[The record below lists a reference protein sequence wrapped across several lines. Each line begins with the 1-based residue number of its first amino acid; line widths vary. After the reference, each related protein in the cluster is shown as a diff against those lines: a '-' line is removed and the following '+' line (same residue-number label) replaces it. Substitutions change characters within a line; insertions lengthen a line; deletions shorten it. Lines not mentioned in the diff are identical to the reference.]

1 VNNGAARPST
11 GAIIQPHGLIE
22 DPVLR
27 WSGLMSDSSGHMKSP
42 VSPGDVV
49 AGKYRIERVLGS
61 GGMGV
66 VVAARHIDLD
76 QPVAL
81 KFILPH
87 ALAGKGNVERFMR
100 EARAAVRL
108 KSEHVARV
116 YDVGRDGDDRPFMVL
131 ELLEGMDLAK
141 LIKSKG
147 SLPVADAVEYVLQ
160 ACEALVEAHAAGI
173 VHRDLKPQNLF
184 VTRRLN
190 GTPLLKVL
198 DFGIAKA
205 IGPGAQGQMALTDS
219 AAIIGSP
226 LYMAPEQMRSA
237 RTAEVRS
244 DIWALGVILY
254 ELLGGQ
260 LPFDGETVTEVCIR
274 VVNEDPPG
282 LLELRPALEP
292 ALIDIVMRCLA
303 KEPEGRFHNVSAL
316 AAALEPFSRSA
327 KQGGPVRPWRSFE
340 DTQDSAQGGG
350 NPFAA
355 GLARAAETA
364 DAADATG
371 PSTAVTIQTLPP
383 GLDGPEPSED
393 EKRARALAGN
403 TKASPGSPRRN
414 PNDPAQPLVS
424 TDVTWGESS
433 DVRTAGSRPPRSF
446 STGMVAG
453 MVISVAAAAVVIGLL
468 VGRGTSTSPSSTTA
482 TAGAASPASLSD
494 TGSASGA
501 EAEAKAKAKVEADV
515 KARAE
520 ADAVARAKAAA
531 EAKAATDTTAAA
543 PKTPAPGTSA
553 SVAARLLSAGK
564 ARGAGKAVDPSAAP
578 AAPAG
583 DKAAPPPQTRAS
595 DPVSPNG
602 APILH

>member
-1 VNNGAARPST
+1 
-11 GAIIQPHGLIE
+11 
-22 DPVLR
+22 
-27 WSGLMSDSSGHMKSP
+27 MSDSGRVKSP
-42 VSPGDVV
+42 VAPGDIV
-49 AGKYRIERVLGS
+49 AGKYRVERVLGS

-108 KSEHVARV
+108 KSEHIARV
-116 YDVGRDGDDRPFMVL
+116 YDVGRDGEDRPFMVL

-141 LIKSKG
+141 LNKQKG
-147 SLPVADAVEYVLQ
+147 PLPVADAVEYVLQ

-205 IGPGAQGQMALTDS
+205 IGPGAAGQMALTDS

-260 LPFDGETVTEVCIR
+260 LPFEGETVTEVCIR
-274 VVNEDPPG
+274 VVNEEPKA
-282 LLELRPALEP
+282 LLELRPGLDAALV
-292 ALIDIVMRCLA
+292 AIVMRCLE
-303 KEPEGRFHNVSAL
+303 KEPEARYHNVSAL

-340 DTQDSAQGGG
+340 DTQDSGQG

-355 GLARAAETA
+355 GGALG

-371 PSTAVTIQTLPP
+371 PSTAVTMETLPP
-383 GLDGPEPSED
+383 VLDGAGAAEPSED
-393 EKRARALAGN
+393 ERRARALAGS
-403 TKASPGSPRRN
+403 TKASAGSGARRASS
-414 PNDPAQPLVS
+414 DRAQPLVS

-433 DVRTAGSRPPRSF
+433 DGQSPKARPSRSF
-446 STGMVAG
+446 STSMVAAI
-453 MVISVAAAAVVIGLL
+453 VVSVAVAAVVVGLV
-468 VGRGTSTSPSSTTA
+468 VGRGSTTLPASTAAASQAAPPLSGTANPANPANPAA
-482 TAGAASPASLSD
+482 TAATALS
-494 TGSASGA
+494 
-501 EAEAKAKAKVEADV
+501 EADA

-520 ADAVARAKAAA
+520 AARAKAEADAKAAA
-531 EAKAATDTTAAA
+531 EAEARAKAEADAAKA
-543 PKTPAPGTSA
+543 GAAKTPTPATSA
-553 SVAARLLSAGK
+553 SVAARLMSSSKIRGNAGK
-564 ARGAGKAVDPSAAP
+564 PADPSAAVT
-578 AAPAG
+578 ATAPAT
-583 DKAAPPPQTRAS
+583 ARAPEAKPSEPAM
-595 DPVSPNG
+595 PNG

>member
-1 VNNGAARPST
+1 
-11 GAIIQPHGLIE
+11 
-22 DPVLR
+22 
-27 WSGLMSDSSGHMKSP
+27 MSDSGRVKSP
-42 VSPGDVV
+42 VAPGDVV
-49 AGKYRIERVLGS
+49 GGKYRIERVLGS

-66 VVAARHIDLD
+66 VVAARHVDLD

-87 ALAGKGNVERFMR
+87 AVAGKGNIERFMR

-116 YDVGRDGDDRPFMVL
+116 YDVGRDADDRPYMVL

-141 LIKSKG
+141 LNKQKG
-147 SLPVADAVEYVLQ
+147 PLPVADAVEYVLQ

-205 IGPGAQGQMALTDS
+205 IGPGAAGQMALTDS

-274 VVNEDPPG
+274 VVNEEPKA
-282 LLELRPALEP
+282 LLELRPGLDP
-292 ALIDIVMRCLA
+292 ALIAIVMRALEKDPDA
-303 KEPEGRFHNVSAL
+303 RYHNVSAL

-327 KQGGPVRPWRSFE
+327 QQGGPVRPWRSFE
-340 DTQDSAQGGG
+340 DTQDSGQK

-355 GLARAAETA
+355 GGSLAG
-364 DAADATG
+364 AADATG
-371 PSTAVTIQTLPP
+371 PSTAVTMETLPP
-383 GLDGPEPSED
+383 VDGQGNSEASAEPSED
-393 EKRARALAGN
+393 ERRARALAGS
-403 TKASPGSPRRN
+403 TKASAGSGARRS
-414 PNDPAQPLVS
+414 PSERAQPLVS

-433 DVRTAGSRPPRSF
+433 DGQAAGKTRPSRSF
-446 STGMVAG
+446 STGMVAAIVAAVAVAAVVVG
-453 MVISVAAAAVVIGLL
+453 LVVGRGSTSGAPSAAAA
-468 VGRGTSTSPSSTTA
+468 SQAAAPP
-482 TAGAASPASLSD
+482 AG
-494 TGSASGA
+494 ASGA
-501 EAEAKAKAKVEADV
+501 VTASGLATPSPSAPGDGDAKANAEAR
-515 KARAE
+515 ARAE
-520 ADAVARAKAAA
+520 ADARAAADARAKAEA
-531 EAKAATDTTAAA
+531 EQAKSGEAHAKA
-543 PKTPAPGTSA
+543 PTPVTSA
-553 SVAARLLSAGK
+553 SVAARLTSTSKLRGNAGK
-564 ARGAGKAVDPSAAP
+564 PADPGAPGAGGVRAPGVAA
-578 AAPAG
+578 
-583 DKAAPPPQTRAS
+583 DAPPRTPDAKPSEPAT
-595 DPVSPNG
+595 PNG

>member
-1 VNNGAARPST
+1 MLGSA
-11 GAIIQPHGLIE
+11 
-22 DPVLR
+22 
-27 WSGLMSDSSGHMKSP
+27 GLMSDSGRVKSP
-42 VSPGDVV
+42 VAPGDVI
-49 AGKYRIERVLGS
+49 AGKYRVERVLGS

-66 VVAARHIDLD
+66 VVAARHLDLD

-87 ALAGKGNVERFMR
+87 ALAGKGNIERFMR

-116 YDVGRDGDDRPFMVL
+116 YDVGRDAEDRPFMVL

-141 LIKSKG
+141 LSKQKG

-184 VTRRLN
+184 VTKRLN

-205 IGPGAQGQMALTDS
+205 IGPHAAGQMALTDS

-237 RTAEVRS
+237 RTAEIRS

-274 VVNEDPPG
+274 VVNESPAA
-282 LLELRPALEP
+282 LLELRPALDP
-292 ALIDIVMRCLA
+292 ALVKIVMRCLE
-303 KEPEGRFHNVSAL
+303 KEPEARYHNVAAL

-340 DTQDSAQGGG
+340 DTADSSQQGGG
-350 NPFAA
+350 NRFASSDA
-355 GLARAAETA
+355 
-364 DAADATG
+364 AADATG

-383 GLDGPEPSED
+383 FPDDEQPSTTGER
-393 EKRARALAGN
+393 RARALAGS
-403 TKASPGSPRRN
+403 TKASAGSSRTPSERG
-414 PNDPAQPLVS
+414 APLVS
-424 TDVTWGESS
+424 TDVTWGESTS
-433 DVRTAGSRPPRSF
+433 EPKESKRRPRSF
-446 STGMVAG
+446 RAGMVAG
-453 MVISVAAAAVVIGLL
+453 LVVSVAAAAVVLGVFL
-468 VGRGTSTSPSSTTA
+468 GRGASAPSITA
-482 TAGAASPASLSD
+482 SS
-494 TGSASGA
+494 
-501 EAEAKAKAKVEADV
+501 
-515 KARAE
+515 
-520 ADAVARAKAAA
+520 AAA
-531 EAKAATDTTAAA
+531 GGTASNTQAPAANTAAA
-543 PKTPAPGTSA
+543 IATALTPTTTPAVPANASAPAPSPVVAAAGAPTTSA
-553 SVAARLLSAGK
+553 SVQAARLMSAGK
-564 ARGAGKAVDPSAAP
+564 TPRAAAAAARAAAAADPSAAP
-578 AAPAG
+578 TAS
-583 DKAAPPPQTRAS
+583 APPRAPERGP
-595 DPVSPNG
+595 DPVAPNG

>member
-1 VNNGAARPST
+1 
-11 GAIIQPHGLIE
+11 
-22 DPVLR
+22 
-27 WSGLMSDSSGHMKSP
+27 MSDSGSVKSP
-42 VSPGDVV
+42 VAPGDIV

-116 YDVGRDGDDRPFMVL
+116 YDVGRDAEDRPFMVL

-141 LIKSKG
+141 LSKQKG
-147 SLPVADAVEYVLQ
+147 ALPVADAVEYVLQ

-198 DFGIAKA
+198 DFGIAKVF
-205 IGPGAQGQMALTDS
+205 GPGAVGQMALTDS

-274 VVNEDPPG
+274 VVNEDPKP
-282 LLELRPALEP
+282 LLALRPALEEP
-292 ALIDIVMRCLA
+292 LVAIVMRCLEM
-303 KEPEGRFHNVSAL
+303 EPEGRYHNVR
-316 AAALEPFSRSA
+316 RS
-327 KQGGPVRPWRSFE
+327 
-340 DTQDSAQGGG
+340 
-350 NPFAA
+350 
-355 GLARAAETA
+355 
-364 DAADATG
+364 
-371 PSTAVTIQTLPP
+371 
-383 GLDGPEPSED
+383 
-393 EKRARALAGN
+393 
-403 TKASPGSPRRN
+403 
-414 PNDPAQPLVS
+414 
-424 TDVTWGESS
+424 
-433 DVRTAGSRPPRSF
+433 PPRS
-446 STGMVAG
+446 SR
-453 MVISVAAAAVVIGLL
+453 S
-468 VGRGTSTSPSSTTA
+468 R
-482 TAGAASPASLSD
+482 
-494 TGSASGA
+494 
-501 EAEAKAKAKVEADV
+501 
-515 KARAE
+515 
-520 ADAVARAKAAA
+520 
-531 EAKAATDTTAAA
+531 
-543 PKTPAPGTSA
+543 
-553 SVAARLLSAGK
+553 AARCRAARS
-564 ARGAGKAVDPSAAP
+564 ARGARSRTRRTRDSAIPSPKVSRRRTPRMRQVRRRRSPWRRCRPLTTSPTSRRRTSVGHGRSRARPRPRRARDGRPATVVSAAT
-578 AAPAG
+578 A
-583 DKAAPPPQTRAS
+583 
-595 DPVSPNG
+595 VSRWRRRT
-602 APILH
+602 

>member
-1 VNNGAARPST
+1 
-11 GAIIQPHGLIE
+11 
-22 DPVLR
+22 
-27 WSGLMSDSSGHMKSP
+27 MSDSGRIKSP
-42 VSPGDVV
+42 VAPGDVV

-116 YDVGRDGDDRPFMVL
+116 YDVGRDAEDRPFMVL
-131 ELLEGMDLAK
+131 ELLEGMDLSK
-141 LIKSKG
+141 LSKQKG
-147 SLPVADAVEYVLQ
+147 PLPVADAVEYVLQ
-160 ACEALVEAHAAGI
+160 TCEALVEAHAAGI

-205 IGPGAQGQMALTDS
+205 FGPGAIGQMALTDS

-274 VVNEDPPG
+274 VVNEDPKP
-282 LLELRPALEP
+282 LLALRPALEEP
-292 ALIDIVMRCLA
+292 LVAIVMRCLE
-303 KEPEGRFHNVSAL
+303 KEPEGRYHNVSAL

-327 KQGGPVRPWRSFE
+327 LQGGPVRPWRSFE
-340 DTQDSAQGGG
+340 DTQDSGQR

-355 GLARAAETA
+355 GLASP

-371 PSTAVTIQTLPP
+371 PSTAVTMETLP
-383 GLDGPEPSED
+383 LIDDLAEEPSED
-393 EKRARALAGN
+393 ERRARAVAGS
-403 TKASPGSPRRN
+403 TKASAGSRR
-414 PNDPAQPLVS
+414 PAGERGERSDRGQPLVS

-433 DVRTAGSRPPRSF
+433 EAAAAKTRPSRSF
-446 STGMVAG
+446 STGMVAAI
-453 MVISVAAAAVVIGLL
+453 VVTVAAAAVVVGLL
-468 VGRGTSTSPSSTTA
+468 VGRGGAVGASSTAAASQAAPSSGVAA
-482 TAGAASPASLSD
+482 TGANVAASAS
-494 TGSASGA
+494 AA
-501 EAEAKAKAKVEADV
+501 EAEAKTKAKAEA
-515 KARAE
+515 E
-520 ADAVARAKAAA
+520 ARAKAAEA
-531 EAKAATDTTAAA
+531 EARAKAEAEAAATAAA
-543 PKTPAPGTSA
+543 AKATAARTPSAAASA

-564 ARGAGKAVDPSAAP
+564 ARGTAGKSSDPAMTMATAAAASTAARPPEPKPADPS
-578 AAPAG
+578 
-583 DKAAPPPQTRAS
+583 T
-595 DPVSPNG
+595 PNG
-602 APILH
+602 APILR

>member
-1 VNNGAARPST
+1 
-11 GAIIQPHGLIE
+11 
-22 DPVLR
+22 
-27 WSGLMSDSSGHMKSP
+27 MKSP
-42 VSPGDVV
+42 VAPGDVV

-116 YDVGRDGDDRPFMVL
+116 YDVGRDAEDRPFMVL

-141 LIKSKG
+141 LTKTKG
-147 SLPVADAVEYVLQ
+147 ALPVADAVEYVLQ

-237 RTAEVRS
+237 RAAEVRS

-274 VVNEDPPG
+274 VVNEDPVA
-282 LLELRPALEP
+282 LVELRPALEP
-292 ALIDIVMRCLA
+292 ALVAIVMRCLA
-303 KEPEGRFHNVSAL
+303 KEPEERFHNVSAL

-340 DTQDSAQGGG
+340 DTQDSGQGGG

-355 GLARAAETA
+355 GLAL
-364 DAADATG
+364 ADATG

-383 GLDGPEPSED
+383 GFADGPEPSEH
-393 EKRARALAGN
+393 ETRARAVAGG

-433 DVRTAGSRPPRSF
+433 DPRTSDGRPPRSF

-453 MVISVAAAAVVIGLL
+453 MVISVAAAAVVVGLL
-468 VGRGTSTSPSSTTA
+468 VGRGTNPTSTTATA
-482 TAGAASPASLSD
+482 TAGAASPMSTSVSSPEAD
-494 TGSASGA
+494 AKTRA
-501 EAEAKAKAKVEADV
+501 EAEAKARAK
-515 KARAE
+515 AE
-520 ADAVARAKAAA
+520 ADAIARAKAEADTKAGA
-531 EAKAATDTTAAA
+531 EATTAASK
-543 PKTPAPGTSA
+543 PPSPSTSA
-553 SVAARLLSAGK
+553 SVAARLLSASK
-564 ARGAGKAVDPSAAP
+564 ARAPGKPVDPGAAAA

-583 DKAAPPPQTRAS
+583 DKPPQTKPS
-595 DPVSPNG
+595 EPVSPNG

>member
-1 VNNGAARPST
+1 
-11 GAIIQPHGLIE
+11 
-22 DPVLR
+22 
-27 WSGLMSDSSGHMKSP
+27 MSDSGRAKSP
-42 VSPGDVV
+42 VAPGDIV

-66 VVAARHIDLD
+66 VVAARHLDLD

-100 EARAAVRL
+100 EARAAVKL

-141 LIKSKG
+141 LAKQKG
-147 SLPVADAVEYVLQ
+147 SLPIADAVEYVLQ

-184 VTRRLN
+184 VTKRLN
-190 GTPLLKVL
+190 GTPLVKVL

-205 IGPGAQGQMALTDS
+205 VGPGAEGQMALTDS

-237 RTAEVRS
+237 RTAEIRS

-274 VVNEDPPG
+274 VVNEPPLG
-282 LLELRPALEP
+282 LLELRPALDP
-292 ALIDIVMRCLA
+292 ALVAIVMRCLE
-303 KEPEGRFHNVSAL
+303 KEPEARYHNVAAL
-316 AAALEPFSRSA
+316 AAKLEPFSRSA
-327 KQGGPVRPWRSFE
+327 QQGGPVRPWRSFE
-340 DTQDSAQGGG
+340 DTQDSQDGK

-355 GLARAAETA
+355 AFAQQG
-364 DAADATG
+364 DANATG

-383 GLDGPEPSED
+383 LDDEVSED
-393 EKRARALAGN
+393 ERRARARAGS
-403 TKASPGSPRRN
+403 TKASAGNRISRPPSDRN
-414 PNDPAQPLVS
+414 GRSDRPLVS
-424 TDVTWGESS
+424 TDVTWGESTS
-433 DVRTAGSRPPRSF
+433 EPKEAKKRPRSF

-453 MVISVAAAAVVIGLL
+453 LVVAVAAAAVVLGLFL
-468 VGRGTSTSPSSTTA
+468 GRNTTRGAA
-482 TAGAASPASLSD
+482 TAPANNSQ
-494 TGSASGA
+494 
-501 EAEAKAKAKVEADV
+501 
-515 KARAE
+515 
-520 ADAVARAKAAA
+520 
-531 EAKAATDTTAAA
+531 AA
-543 PKTPAPGTSA
+543 PNAN
-553 SVAARLLSAGK
+553 
-564 ARGAGKAVDPSAAP
+564 
-578 AAPAG
+578 
-583 DKAAPPPQTRAS
+583 AAPPPPATASPTAPATAPASPPTSPAVVANATPPAPAAMPTTAASVQAARLISAGRTPRTAARAS
-595 DPVSPNG
+595 AEASSTATPPPVRVPEPKALEPVSPNG

>member
-1 VNNGAARPST
+1 
-11 GAIIQPHGLIE
+11 
-22 DPVLR
+22 
-27 WSGLMSDSSGHMKSP
+27 MSDSGRVKSP
-42 VSPGDVV
+42 VAPGD
-49 AGKYRIERVLGS
+49 
-61 GGMGV
+61 

-87 ALAGKGNVERFMR
+87 ALAGKGNIERFMR

-116 YDVGRDGDDRPFMVL
+116 YDVGRDGEDRPFMVL

-141 LIKSKG
+141 LSKQKG
-147 SLPVADAVEYVLQ
+147 PLPVADAVEYVLQ

-205 IGPGAQGQMALTDS
+205 IGPGAVGQMALTDS

-254 ELLGGQ
+254 ELLGGE

-274 VVNEDPPG
+274 VVNEEPKA
-282 LLELRPALEP
+282 LLELRPGLEEP
-292 ALIDIVMRCLA
+292 LVAIVMRCLA

-340 DTQDSAQGGG
+340 DTQDSGQG

-355 GLARAAETA
+355 ADRALA

-371 PSTAVTIQTLPP
+371 PSTAVTMETFPP
-383 GLDGPEPSED
+383 IGDPAPEPSED
-393 EKRARALAGN
+393 ERRARALAGS
-403 TKASPGSPRRN
+403 TKASAGSGPRRA
-414 PNDPAQPLVS
+414 PSDRAQPLVS

-433 DVRTAGSRPPRSF
+433 DVQASKTRPSRSF
-446 STGMVAG
+446 STSMVAAI
-453 MVISVAAAAVVIGLL
+453 VVAVGAAAVVVGLL
-468 VGRGTSTSPSSTTA
+468 VGRGSTTPLA
-482 TAGAASPASLSD
+482 STTVASQAAPPMSAAAPVMASEADAKMKAAEAAKLKAD
-494 TGSASGA
+494 ADAKA
-501 EAEAKAKAKVEADV
+501 EAEA
-515 KARAE
+515 
-520 ADAVARAKAAA
+520 RAKAEA
-531 EAKAATDTTAAA
+531 EAAKASGA
-543 PKTPAPGTSA
+543 KTPTPATSA
-553 SVAARLLSAGK
+553 SVAARLMSSSKIRGNPGK
-564 ARGAGKAVDPSAAP
+564 QVDPGAAAAAAAATAARPPEAKP
-578 AAPAG
+578 AE
-583 DKAAPPPQTRAS
+583 
-595 DPVSPNG
+595 PVSPNG

>member
-1 VNNGAARPST
+1 
-11 GAIIQPHGLIE
+11 
-22 DPVLR
+22 
-27 WSGLMSDSSGHMKSP
+27 MSDSAP
-42 VSPGDVV
+42 VRCPVAPGDIV
-49 AGKYRIERVLGS
+49 AGKYKVERVLGS

-66 VVAARHIDLD
+66 VVAARHLDLD

-81 KFILPH
+81 KFILPA
-87 ALAGKGNVERFMR
+87 ALSGKGNVERFMR

-116 YDVGRDGDDRPFMVL
+116 YDVGRDGEDRPYMVL
-131 ELLEGMDLAK
+131 ELLEGLDLSK
-141 LIKSKG
+141 LSKQKG
-147 SLPVADAVEYVLQ
+147 PLPVADSVEYVLQ

-190 GTPLLKVL
+190 GTPLVKVL

-205 IGPGAQGQMALTDS
+205 FGPGAVGQMALTDS

-274 VVNEDPPG
+274 VVNEEPEALLSLRPG
-282 LLELRPALEP
+282 LDPALVT
-292 ALIDIVMRCLA
+292 IVMRCLE
-303 KEPEGRFHNVSAL
+303 KEPDDRYHNVSAL

-340 DTQDSAQGGG
+340 DTQDSQEGGKV
-350 NPFAA
+350 AA
-355 GLARAAETA
+355 GKPAPTNP
-364 DAADATG
+364 DATG
-371 PSTAVTIQTLPP
+371 PATAIVLQSLEERSRFGTAS
-383 GLDGPEPSED
+383 GDED
-393 EKRARALAGN
+393 EDAIMSTDERRARLLAGS
-403 TKASPGSPRRN
+403 TKASPGGARAGAPRSKKARG
-414 PNDPAQPLVS
+414 DDGALVS
-424 TDVTWGESS
+424 TDVTWGESTS
-433 DVRTAGSRPPRSF
+433 DPPGSARAKRSF

-453 MVISVAAAAVVIGLL
+453 IVVAVAAAAVVLGLFL
-468 VGRGTSTSPSSTTA
+468 GRGSTA
-482 TAGAASPASLSD
+482 AGGAA
-494 TGSASGA
+494 SASGA
-501 EAEAKAKAKVEADV
+501 AGTSGGTAAGAAGAAGNAPAIAPATPSPV
-515 KARAE
+515 
-520 ADAVARAKAAA
+520 AVPASESTNPLPAVG
-531 EAKAATDTTAAA
+531 AATPPGTRVV
-543 PKTPAPGTSA
+543 TPATSA
-553 SVAARLLSAGK
+553 SVAARLMSASKVKGASRAPVEK
-564 ARGAGKAVDPSAAP
+564 APVEKAPVEP
-578 AAPAG
+578 AAPVRPAEP
-583 DKAAPPPQTRAS
+583 KPS

>member
-1 VNNGAARPST
+1 
-11 GAIIQPHGLIE
+11 
-22 DPVLR
+22 
-27 WSGLMSDSSGHMKSP
+27 MKSP
-42 VSPGDVV
+42 PVSPVAIGAVV
-49 AGKYRIERVLGS
+49 AGKYRVERVLGQ

-116 YDVGRDGDDRPFMVL
+116 YDVGRDGEDRPFMVL
-131 ELLEGMDLAK
+131 ELLEGMDLSK
-141 LIKSKG
+141 VMKSKG
-147 SLPVADAVEYVLQ
+147 PLPVADAVEYVLQ

-190 GTPLLKVL
+190 GTPLVKVL

-205 IGPGAQGQMALTDS
+205 FGPGAVGQMALTDS

-254 ELLGGQ
+254 ELLGGR

-274 VVNEDPPG
+274 VVNEQPAP
-282 LLELRPALEP
+282 LLELRPALDP
-292 ALIDIVMRCLA
+292 AVVGIVMRCLE
-303 KEPEGRFHNVSAL
+303 KEPDQRYHNVSAL

-327 KQGGPVRPWRSFE
+327 QQGGPVRPWRSFE
-340 DTQDSAQGGG
+340 DTQDSQGGA

-355 GLARAAETA
+355 GLAM
-364 DAADATG
+364 ADATG

-383 GLDGPEPSED
+383 LEDDVSE
-393 EKRARALAGN
+393 EQRRARANAGS
-403 TKASPGSPRRN
+403 TKVSAGSGRPPAGTSDR
-414 PNDPAQPLVS
+414 AQPLVS
-424 TDVTWGESS
+424 TDVTWGESGNQRLS
-433 DVRTAGSRPPRSF
+433 NTASGRSF
-446 STGMVAG
+446 STGMVAAI
-453 MVISVAAAAVVIGLL
+453 VVAVAAAAVVLGLFL
-468 VGRGTSTSPSSTTA
+468 GRGSRSGSSSAAAA
-482 TAGAASPASLSD
+482 TGAP
-494 TGSASGA
+494 SASEAEARAKAAAEGEARAKA
-501 EAEAKAKAKVEADV
+501 EAEAKAKAEA
-515 KARAE
+515 E
-520 ADAVARAKAAA
+520 ARAKA
-531 EAKAATDTTAAA
+531 EAAA
-543 PKTPAPGTSA
+543 AVKTPPTPASA
-553 SVAARLLSAGK
+553 AARPLSAGK
-564 ARGAGKAVDPSAAP
+564 VRSGAAGAGAASKPAEPAAAP
-578 AAPAG
+578 APAARPAEP
-583 DKAAPPPQTRAS
+583 KAT
-595 DPVSPNG
+595 DPLSPNG

>member
-1 VNNGAARPST
+1 
-11 GAIIQPHGLIE
+11 
-22 DPVLR
+22 
-27 WSGLMSDSSGHMKSP
+27 MKTPPASP
-42 VSPGDVV
+42 VALGTVV
-49 AGKYRIERVLGS
+49 AGKYRVERVLGQ

-116 YDVGRDGDDRPFMVL
+116 YDVGRDAEDRPFMVL

-141 LIKSKG
+141 LTKSKG
-147 SLPVADAVEYVLQ
+147 ALPIPDAVEYVLQ

-190 GTPLLKVL
+190 GTPLVKVL

-205 IGPGAQGQMALTDS
+205 FGPGAVGQMALTDS

-237 RTAEVRS
+237 RTAEIRS

-274 VVNEDPPG
+274 VVNEAPAA
-282 LLELRPALEP
+282 LLELRPTLDP
-292 ALIDIVMRCLA
+292 ALVAIVMRCLE
-303 KEPEGRFHNVSAL
+303 KEPEARFHNVSAL

-340 DTQDSAQGGG
+340 DTQDSQGGG

-355 GLARAAETA
+355 GLAI
-364 DAADATG
+364 ADATG
-371 PSTAVTIQTLPP
+371 PSTVVTLQTLPP
-383 GLDGPEPSED
+383 IDDVEPSDD
-393 EKRARALAGN
+393 ERRARANAGS
-403 TKASPGSPRRN
+403 TKVSAGTGRP
-414 PNDPAQPLVS
+414 PAGGGERGQPLVS
-424 TDVTWGESS
+424 TDVTWGGSS
-433 DVRTAGSRPPRSF
+433 NQSLSSTSSGRSF
-446 STGMVAG
+446 STGVVAAI
-453 MVISVAAAAVVIGLL
+453 VAAVAAAAVVLGLFL
-468 VGRGTSTSPSSTTA
+468 GRGSRTPSPTS
-482 TAGAASPASLSD
+482 AA
-494 TGSASGA
+494 TGSASTSDAVAKA
-501 EAEAKAKAKVEADV
+501 EEEAKAKA
-515 KARAE
+515 E
-520 ADAVARAKAAA
+520 ADAKAKAEAA
-531 EAKAATDTTAAA
+531 AVTAAA
-543 PKTPAPGTSA
+543 APPAAPKPAAPTPSTSA

-564 ARGAGKAVDPSAAP
+564 VRGGGGTAASRPAEPAAAAPSARP
-578 AAPAG
+578 AEP
-583 DKAAPPPQTRAS
+583 KST

-602 APILH
+602 APILR

>member
-1 VNNGAARPST
+1 
-11 GAIIQPHGLIE
+11 
-22 DPVLR
+22 
-27 WSGLMSDSSGHMKSP
+27 MSDSGRVKSP
-42 VSPGDVV
+42 VSPGDIV

-108 KSEHVARV
+108 KSEHIARV
-116 YDVGRDGDDRPFMVL
+116 YDVGRDGEDRPFMVL

-141 LIKSKG
+141 LSKQKG
-147 SLPVADAVEYVLQ
+147 TLPVADAVEYVLQ

-205 IGPGAQGQMALTDS
+205 IGPGAVGQMALTDS

-237 RTAEVRS
+237 RTAEIRS

-274 VVNEDPPG
+274 VVNEDPKA
-282 LLELRPALEP
+282 LLELRPGLEQP
-292 ALIDIVMRCLA
+292 LVAIVMRCLE
-303 KEPEGRFHNVSAL
+303 KEPEARYHNVSAL

-340 DTQDSAQGGG
+340 DTQDSGQR

-355 GLARAAETA
+355 GVAEP

-371 PSTAVTIQTLPP
+371 PSTAVTMETLPP
-383 GLDGPEPSED
+383 IDDLAAEPSDD
-393 EKRARALAGN
+393 ERRARAVAGS
-403 TKASPGSPRRN
+403 TKASAGSSGRRASSSPGSDGS
-414 PNDPAQPLVS
+414 DPAQPLVS
-424 TDVTWGESS
+424 TDVTWGGSTGS
-433 DVRTAGSRPPRSF
+433 PAKVRPSRSF
-446 STGMVAG
+446 STGMVAAIA
-453 MVISVAAAAVVIGLL
+453 VTAAAAAVVVGLV
-468 VGRGTSTSPSSTTA
+468 VGRGGVLGSSSSSTSA
-482 TAGAASPASLSD
+482 AAGASQSGSPLTAAAATSNPATVDADAKAKAETAKLK
-494 TGSASGA
+494 A
-501 EAEAKAKAKVEADV
+501 EAEAKA
-515 KARAE
+515 AE
-520 ADAVARAKAAA
+520 AEARAKAEA
-531 EAKAATDTTAAA
+531 EAANQARATAA
-543 PKTPAPGTSA
+543 KTPGPTS
-553 SVAARLLSAGK
+553 SAAMAGRLLSAGK
-564 ARGAGKAVDPSAAP
+564 ARGTPVKSGDPAAALAAAP
-578 AAPAG
+578 STAARPPEAKPLDPA
-583 DKAAPPPQTRAS
+583 T
-595 DPVSPNG
+595 PNG

>member
-1 VNNGAARPST
+1 
-11 GAIIQPHGLIE
+11 
-22 DPVLR
+22 
-27 WSGLMSDSSGHMKSP
+27 MSDSGRVKSP
-42 VSPGDVV
+42 VAPGDVV

-116 YDVGRDGDDRPFMVL
+116 YDVGRDAEDRPFMVL
-131 ELLEGMDLAK
+131 ELLEGMDLSK
-141 LIKSKG
+141 LSKQKG
-147 SLPVADAVEYVLQ
+147 PLPEADAVEYVLQ

-205 IGPGAQGQMALTDS
+205 FGPGAAGQMALTDS

-254 ELLGGQ
+254 ELLGGA

-274 VVNEDPPG
+274 VVNEEPKP
-282 LLELRPALEP
+282 LLELRPGLDAALV
-292 ALIDIVMRCLA
+292 AIVMRCLE
-303 KEPEGRFHNVSAL
+303 KEPEGRYHNVSAL

-340 DTQDSAQGGG
+340 DTQDSGQR

-355 GLARAAETA
+355 GGALADGF

-371 PSTAVTIQTLPP
+371 PSTAVTMETLPP
-383 GLDGPEPSED
+383 VLDTAEEPSE
-393 EKRARALAGN
+393 EERRARALAGS
-403 TKASPGSPRRN
+403 TKASAGSGTRRA
-414 PNDPAQPLVS
+414 PSERAQPLVS

-433 DVRTAGSRPPRSF
+433 EGQGGKGRPSRSF
-446 STGMVAG
+446 STGMVAAI
-453 MVISVAAAAVVIGLL
+453 VASVAVAAVVIGLV
-468 VGRGTSTSPSSTTA
+468 VGRGSTTSPPSTV
-482 TAGAASPASLSD
+482 AAQAAPPTNAQ
-494 TGSASGA
+494 A
-501 EAEAKAKAKVEADV
+501 EAAKAAEAARAKVEADA
-515 KARAE
+515 ARAAAE
-520 ADAVARAKAAA
+520 ADARAKAEADAA
-531 EAKAATDTTAAA
+531 RAAA
-543 PKTPAPGTSA
+543 ARPANTPTPSA

-564 ARGAGKAVDPSAAP
+564 GRPTAGKPVDPSAAAT
-578 AAPAG
+578 AA
-583 DKAAPPPQTRAS
+583 AAATARVPEVKPS
-595 DPVSPNG
+595 DPAMPNG

>member
-1 VNNGAARPST
+1 
-11 GAIIQPHGLIE
+11 
-22 DPVLR
+22 
-27 WSGLMSDSSGHMKSP
+27 MSDSAGRVKSP
-42 VSPGDVV
+42 VAAGDIV
-49 AGKYRIERVLGS
+49 AGKYRVERVLGA

-66 VVAARHIDLD
+66 VVAARHLDLD

-116 YDVGRDGDDRPFMVL
+116 YDVGRDGEDRPFMVL

-141 LIKSKG
+141 LSKQKG
-147 SLPVADAVEYVLQ
+147 PLPVADAVEYVLQ

-205 IGPGAQGQMALTDS
+205 IGPGAAGQMALTDS

-237 RTAEVRS
+237 RSAEIRS

-260 LPFDGETVTEVCIR
+260 LPFDGETVTEVCIH
-274 VVNEDPPG
+274 VVNEDPAPLLTLRPG
-282 LLELRPALEP
+282 LDPNLVG
-292 ALIDIVMRCLA
+292 IVMRCLE
-303 KEPEGRFHNVSAL
+303 KEVEARYHNVSAL
-316 AAALEPFSRSA
+316 AASLEPFSRSA
-327 KQGGPVRPWRSFE
+327 QQGGPVRPWRSFE
-340 DTQDSAQGGG
+340 DTQDSGQGGG

-355 GLARAAETA
+355 GLAL
-364 DAADATG
+364 ADATG
-371 PSTAVTIQTLPP
+371 PSTAVTMDSLPP
-383 GLDGPEPSED
+383 LDDPGAASANRPSAD
-393 EKRARALAGN
+393 EQRARALAGS
-403 TKASPGSPRRN
+403 TKASPGARRSN
-414 PNDPAQPLVS
+414 PSNPGQPLVS

-433 DVRTAGSRPPRSF
+433 SDPPPRRAPRSF
-446 STGMVAG
+446 STGMVVM
-453 MVISVAAAAVVIGLL
+453 MVVSVAAAAAVIGLWL
-468 VGRGTSTSPSSTTA
+468 GRGVSNGASATAAPSTTQVN
-482 TAGAASPASLSD
+482 D
-494 TGSASGA
+494 
-501 EAEAKAKAKVEADV
+501 
-515 KARAE
+515 
-520 ADAVARAKAAA
+520 KAAA
-531 EAKAATDTTAAA
+531 NAPPSVAAPPPLLAVAPVPAPPAPAPVPAATAAGV
-543 PKTPAPGTSA
+543 PTTSA
-553 SVAARLLSAGK
+553 SVTAARLMSAGK
-564 ARGAGKAVDPSAAP
+564 ARAARPAPVDPNAAVPATTTRP
-578 AAPAG
+578 AAPQGPA
-583 DKAAPPPQTRAS
+583 

>member
-1 VNNGAARPST
+1 
-11 GAIIQPHGLIE
+11 
-22 DPVLR
+22 
-27 WSGLMSDSSGHMKSP
+27 MKSP
-42 VSPGDVV
+42 VAPGDVV

-87 ALAGKGNVERFMR
+87 ALTGKGNVERFMR

-116 YDVGRDGDDRPFMVL
+116 YDVGRDAEDRPFMVL

-141 LIKSKG
+141 LTRSKG
-147 SLPVADAVEYVLQ
+147 APPVADAVEYVLQ

-274 VVNEDPPG
+274 VVNEDPIA
-282 LLELRPALEP
+282 LRELRPALDP
-292 ALIDIVMRCLA
+292 ALVAIVMRCLA
-303 KEPEGRFHNVSAL
+303 KEPEERFHNVAAL

-340 DTQDSAQGGG
+340 DTLDSQGGA

-355 GLARAAETA
+355 GLA
-364 DAADATG
+364 AADATG
-371 PSTAVTIQTLPP
+371 PSTAVTLQTLPP
-383 GLDGPEPSED
+383 GLADAAEPSED
-393 EKRARALAGN
+393 EKRARAVAGS
-403 TKASPGSPRRN
+403 TKASPGSPRHS
-414 PNDPAQPLVS
+414 PNDAARPLVS
-424 TDVTWGESS
+424 TDVAWGESS
-433 DVRTAGSRPPRSF
+433 DPRASDPRAPRSF

-453 MVISVAAAAVVIGLL
+453 MVISVAAAAVVVGLL
-468 VGRGTSTSPSSTTA
+468 VGRGTDPTTTTATA
-482 TAGAASPASLSD
+482 TAGAASPMTTSVASPEADAKARAEAEMKARATAEAEAL
-494 TGSASGA
+494 ARAKA
-501 EAEAKAKAKVEADV
+501 EAEAKTGAE
-515 KARAE
+515 ARA
-520 ADAVARAKAAA
+520 AASKA
-531 EAKAATDTTAAA
+531 
-543 PKTPAPGTSA
+543 PSPSTSA
-553 SVAARLLSAGK
+553 SVAARTTSTSKPRAPGK
-564 ARGAGKAVDPSAAP
+564 PADPGAT
-578 AAPAG
+578 
-583 DKAAPPPQTRAS
+583 AAPPAADKPPPQAKPS

>member
-1 VNNGAARPST
+1 
-11 GAIIQPHGLIE
+11 
-22 DPVLR
+22 
-27 WSGLMSDSSGHMKSP
+27 MSDSARMKTPVASP
-42 VSPGDVV
+42 VAIGDVV
-49 AGKYRIERVLGS
+49 AGKYRVERMLGH

-108 KSEHVARV
+108 KSEHVAKV
-116 YDVGRDGDDRPFMVL
+116 YDVGRDAEDRPFMVL

-141 LIKSKG
+141 LTKTKG
-147 SLPVADAVEYVLQ
+147 PLPVADSVEYVLQ

-190 GTPLLKVL
+190 GTPLVKVL

-205 IGPGAQGQMALTDS
+205 FGPGADGQMSLTDS

-274 VVNEDPPG
+274 VVNEEPVP
-282 LLELRPALEP
+282 LLELRPGLDP
-292 ALIDIVMRCLA
+292 AVVAIVMRCLA
-303 KEPEGRFHNVSAL
+303 KEPELRYHNVSAL

-327 KQGGPVRPWRSFE
+327 QQGGPVRPWRSFE
-340 DTQDSAQGGG
+340 DTQDSSGGG

-355 GLARAAETA
+355 GLAH
-364 DAADATG
+364 ADATG

-383 GLDGPEPSED
+383 IDDAPSED
-393 EKRARALAGN
+393 EQRARALAGS
-403 TKASPGSPRRN
+403 TRVSAGVARAPQGRGGTN
-414 PNDPAQPLVS
+414 PPLVS
-424 TDVTWGESS
+424 TDVAWGESS
-433 DVRTAGSRPPRSF
+433 DRPGKAGSGRSF
-446 STGMVAG
+446 STGMVAAI
-453 MVISVAAAAVVIGLL
+453 VVAVAAAAVVVGLFL
-468 VGRGTSTSPSSTTA
+468 GRGSQANSPA
-482 TAGAASPASLSD
+482 VAASGPKVAEMDPKTKADSD
-494 TGSASGA
+494 AKA
-501 EAEAKAKAKVEADV
+501 EA

-520 ADAVARAKAAA
+520 AAAKAKAEADAKAAA
-531 EAKAATDTTAAA
+531 EAALAK
-543 PKTPAPGTSA
+543 PVVPAPSTSA
-553 SVAARLLSAGK
+553 SGMAARLLSAGK
-564 ARGAGKAVDPSAAP
+564 VRGSGAAKPAADPGPPGAP
-578 AAPAG
+578 ATARP
-583 DKAAPPPQTRAS
+583 S
-595 DPVSPNG
+595 DPKTEPVSPNG
-602 APILH
+602 APILR